1 MKMIYILELL
11 GVISP
16 CIDRETAAAWRRD
29 PLSHPALMNMSERE
43 LADLPLGKPRFAARS
58 GEAVRCRS

>member
-11 GVISP
+11 RATSP
-16 CIDRETAAAWRRD
+16 RIDQEAVVSWRRD